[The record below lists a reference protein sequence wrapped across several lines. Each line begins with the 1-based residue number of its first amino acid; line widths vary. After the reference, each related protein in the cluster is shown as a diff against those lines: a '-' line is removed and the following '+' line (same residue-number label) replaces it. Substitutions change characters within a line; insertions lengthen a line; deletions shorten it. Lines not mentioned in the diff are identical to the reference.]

1 MVIREDKVRLEILV
15 WEKCGDRQRCAPN
28 LANFG
33 YLISMRC
40 IRIYIIQRG
49 RGGI

>member
-1 MVIREDKVRLEILV
+1 MVIREDKVRLEISV
-15 WEKCGDRQRCAPN
+15 EEKCGERCAPN